1 MSVKR
6 WEKVATRTR
15 NKKNNECQLIWV
27 QNIFGHKTIWY
38 PRILLQVTASK
49 QWHGPGSRNSQI
61 PSPPSLRRSY
71 QFDKI
76 AHLDHKS
83 VGHNGQDNLHIS
95 SSIHYRRLSHCA
107 HHHDVCR
114 RRQRSPFNSLF
125 IESIDVLCG
134 LLTVYPGKRQTVN
147 AKKRWMAACKHI
159 FQYQNIWWYIF
170 RGIDDYNIQISL
182 NYQISVVPFKA
193 DCQMS
198 PCDANK
204 NSQKW

>member
-1 MSVKR
+1 MCCQCLLTCGKKLQQGQ
-6 WEKVATRTR
+6 ETRKIMNVNLFEYKIFLGIKQFDIR
-15 NKKNNECQLIWV
+15 VSCYKLQRPNNDMVRGLA
-27 QNIFGHKTIWY
+27 
-38 PRILLQVTASK
+38 ILRYHL
-49 QWHGPGSRNSQI
+49 
-61 PSPPSLRRSY
+61 PPSLRRSY

-83 VGHNGQDNLHIS
+83 VGHNGQDNFHIS

-107 HHHDVCR
+107 HHHDVCK

-159 FQYQNIWWYIF
+159 FQYQNI
-170 RGIDDYNIQISL
+170 
-182 NYQISVVPFKA
+182 
-193 DCQMS
+193 
-198 PCDANK
+198 
-204 NSQKW
+204 